1 MHTTLLQHTDGGN
14 AQVTHIL
21 RRTQAKSPLD
31 WFWIKMNRKKKQ
43 WKKQQQISK
52 SEGDASRSSISL
64 WETIACFANKQT
76 GHICVYS
83 SIHTSACCSAA
94 CVWFCFFFC
103 FSLVVSLI
111 LALHR
116 ALHASVCGS
125 QPEWGNF
132 DRTTTTTKFHSH
144 KIVVCPKH
152 KHTAHVSVR
161 FRFQWR
167 IHTQQ
172 ERTHSQNPH
181 KAHSTVHTRHIIR
194 LYETKIGKHTAQRHS
209 AEHDVRNKNWNVYW
223 THTAS
228 KFTLCVV
235 LSFDKWLRRTDT
247 ILANI
252 GRFKRTHNTHKQHVL
267 AKTESVSQSVTD

>member
-1 MHTTLLQHTDGGN
+1 MRAE
-14 AQVTHIL
+14 AQFHCGRQL
-21 RRTQAKSPLD
+21 
-31 WFWIKMNRKKKQ
+31 
-43 WKKQQQISK
+43 
-52 SEGDASRSSISL
+52 
-64 WETIACFANKQT
+64 
-76 GHICVYS
+76 
-83 SIHTSACCSAA
+83 
-94 CVWFCFFFC
+94 
-103 FSLVVSLI
+103 
-111 LALHR
+111 R
-116 ALHASVCGS
+116 ALPTNRQATFVCTAAYTPQPAVLLLRVILFFLLFFVGCLPHFGS
-125 QPEWGNF
+125 PQSATRVCVCVAAGMG
-132 DRTTTTTKFHSH
+132 KFRQNNNNN
-144 KIVVCPKH
+144 KISFTQNCCVPQTH
-152 KHTAHVSVR
+152 THTAHVSVR